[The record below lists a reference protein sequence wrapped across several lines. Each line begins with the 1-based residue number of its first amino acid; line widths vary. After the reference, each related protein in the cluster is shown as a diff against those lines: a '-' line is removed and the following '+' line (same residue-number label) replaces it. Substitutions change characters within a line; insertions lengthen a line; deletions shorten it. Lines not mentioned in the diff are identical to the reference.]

1 MRYNEAFMAA
11 RARSELVKHFDANET
26 AFLERQLTFVRQKTF
41 EVSYAELL
49 GRRFMPIATDIPASA
64 TTYVYFVYDQTGKA
78 KVIAPGVTDLPRVD
92 VVKSEITGNVK
103 GLGLSYGWEINEM
116 REAARTGTPLGD
128 MKAKAARRAAE
139 SLIDKMLFD
148 GKDHDGQSYGVTGIA
163 NNTDVA
169 GSADANVVNPSTDPW
184 SLANSDPSD
193 ILNDMASWVST
204 IVNAN
209 QQRWIPD
216 TLLLAPAEF
225 SLIAQKRVS
234 DLSDVTILQAF
245 LRMNPYIRNVDQWY
259 RLTAAGGSGKN
270 RQIVYKR
277 DPEVLEGVV
286 PQEFEQLPPQAEGL
300 EFIVPCL
307 ARCGAVKIYHPEAM
321 VYVDS
326 TASTA

>member
-1 MRYNEAFMAA
+1 MGYNEAFIAA
-11 RARSELVKHFDANET
+11 RARNELVKHFDANET

-41 EVSYAELL
+41 EVTYAELL
-49 GRRFMPIATDIPASA
+49 GRRFMPIATDIPSSA

-163 NNTDVA
+163 NN
-169 GSADANVVNPSTDPW
+169 ADVVNNGIVNPTADPW
-184 SLANSDPSD
+184 SMASSDPQD
-193 ILNDMASWVST
+193 ILNDMNAWVST

-209 QQRWIPD
+209 QQRWLPD
-216 TLLLAPAEF
+216 TMLLAPSEF
-225 SLIAQKRVS
+225 NIIAQKRVS
-234 DLSDVTILQAF
+234 DFSDVTILQAF
-245 LRMNPYIRNVDQWY
+245 LKMNPYIRNIDQWY
-259 RLTAAGGSGKN
+259 RLTAAGAGGTTN

-286 PQEFEQLPPQAEGL
+286 PQEFEQLPPQAIGL

-321 VYVDS
+321 IYVDS
-326 TASTA
+326 SASTA